1 VAGWD
6 FSVLWAAGNA
16 ILEGQSPYDVANF
29 FYPLPF
35 AYFLAILAL
44 LPQQVSLLLWL
55 ALNIGLLI
63 LAFRREFWKWLP
75 YAPFLHLLSSGQM
88 GFLFWSLERGMSST
102 WRTPIFAALITLKPQ
117 AAIILLP
124 WHILGWLRF
133 DRKTA
138 LRFLLAT
145 GIIWGLPLTWSP
157 EWPIEWWN
165 SLPSNFMLSAAN
177 SPGVFS
183 LTKLF
188 PTVFP
193 LAMVVA
199 VSVFVWGQ
207 FQSKEIGRATAVLAS
222 PFGLFYS
229 TIALIGCAP
238 ARLMTPASLV
248 VVALTIISQSF
259 IPFIIL
265 PLIVIAYNL
274 DIDLQSVVRRLN
286 LARLGS

>member
-1 VAGWD
+1 
-6 FSVLWAAGNA
+6 
-16 ILEGQSPYDVANF
+16 
-29 FYPLPF
+29 
-35 AYFLAILAL
+35 
-44 LPQQVSLLLWL
+44 
-55 ALNIGLLI
+55 
-63 LAFRREFWKWLP
+63 
-75 YAPFLHLLSSGQM
+75 M

-145 GIIWGLPLTWSP
+145 GIIWGLPLIWSP

-165 SLPSNFMLSAAN
+165 SLPSNFMLSAGN

-188 PTVFP
+188 PAVFP

-286 LARLGS
+286 LAHLGS